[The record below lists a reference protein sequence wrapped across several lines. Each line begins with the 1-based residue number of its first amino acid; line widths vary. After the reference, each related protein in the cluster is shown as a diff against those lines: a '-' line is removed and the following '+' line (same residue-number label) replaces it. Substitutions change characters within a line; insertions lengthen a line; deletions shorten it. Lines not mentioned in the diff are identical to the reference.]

1 MNKITA
7 ILIAGLFAS
16 ASSIAQTTVTTTT
29 VKTPAGAVIAADAKD
44 AKAVIK
50 ADAAAVKADVSAD
63 AKVAKDV
70 VKADA
75 AAVKAA
81 AKPKARKRTKR
92 THTHAQTVKKTTTY
106 SLKVPKQVTVPTE

>member
-7 ILIAGLFAS
+7 ILIAGLFSS

-29 VKTPAGAVIAADAKD
+29 VKTPASAVIAADAKD
-44 AKAVIK
+44 AKAV
-50 ADAAAVKADVSAD
+50 VQAD
-63 AKVAKDV
+63 AKDAKAV

-92 THTHAQTVKKTTTY
+92 THAHTVNKTTTY
-106 SLKVPKQVTVPTE
+106 TMKVPTKVTVTTK

>member
-44 AKAVIK
+44 AKAVVK

-81 AKPKARKRTKR
+81 AKPKAHKR
-92 THTHAQTVKKTTTY
+92 THTHARTVKKTTTY
-106 SLKVPKQVTVPTE
+106 SLKVPKKVTVTTE